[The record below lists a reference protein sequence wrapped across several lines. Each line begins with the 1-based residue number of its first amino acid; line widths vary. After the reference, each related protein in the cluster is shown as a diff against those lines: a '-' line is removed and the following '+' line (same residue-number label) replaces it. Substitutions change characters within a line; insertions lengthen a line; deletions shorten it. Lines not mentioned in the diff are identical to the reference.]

1 MIIEA
6 RKKNRLLM
14 WHTWDFALPA
24 VMTNKFVM
32 NVRIVIVN
40 R

>member
-1 MIIEA
+1 MNIEA
-6 RKKNRLLM
+6 RKIDYSCAN
-14 WHTWDFALPA
+14 TWDFALPA